1 MCVLVCVCSGVG
13 ILVCVCIDVVYFPQD
28 NYGFL
33 KKYILPNLI
42 KYVLWKRRLCE
53 NYCNY

>member
-1 MCVLVCVCSGVG
+1 MCSGVG